1 LAPMSST
8 PAFDWVDRSL
18 RLDRGEPHLRIQ
30 FVTIF
35 VSDLDRSIA
44 FFVDQLGF
52 TVMMDGRKMN
62 GQKRAALAPP
72 DGVTLLAVTQPDPE
86 SEDYQRVGTCGPVVF
101 FTDDVN
107 RKFQQWSGQGV
118 RFRHGLNAAVQG
130 GPTIVE
136 FEDPDG
142 NSFTLAAIDNF
153 TRALEEKRH
162 AMAEKMEA
170 EVRAARELE
179 IAKEVQSR
187 LFPQTHPPLRTLD
200 YCGMCVQAR
209 QIGGDYYD
217 FLDLG
222 QERLGLIV
230 GDISGK
236 GIAAALLM
244 ANLQA
249 SLRSQSAIAV
259 DDLQR
264 LLQSVNRLFYEN
276 TADNAYATF
285 FFAEYDDRTTR
296 LRYANCGHLPGLLL
310 RSDGGMESLEPTGTV
325 LGLFAEWHCGI
336 EQRCLFPGDVLAL
349 YTDGVTEALNPAG
362 EEFGEERLCEALRR
376 NRGLPPQALL
386 TKILKEIQEF
396 SPTDQSDDIT
406 LIIAR
411 CHGKDGG
418 N

>member
-1 LAPMSST
+1 MSSA

-18 RLDRGEPHLRIQ
+18 RLDSKEPHLRIQ

-35 VSDLDRSIA
+35 VRDLDRSIA

-72 DGVTLLAVTQPDPE
+72 DGVTLLAVTEPDPE
-86 SEDYQRVGTCGPVVF
+86 SEDYQRVGKCGPVVF
-101 FTDDVN
+101 FSDDVN
-107 RKFQQWSGQGV
+107 RKFQQWSGLGV
-118 RFRHGLNAAVQG
+118 RFSHGLNAPVAG

-142 NSFTLAAIDNF
+142 NSFTLAGIDNF

-162 AMAEKMEA
+162 AIAEKMEA
-170 EVRAARELE
+170 ERRAARELE

-187 LFPQTHPPLRTLD
+187 LFPQTRPPLRTLD
-200 YCGMCVQAR
+200 YCGVCLQAR

-249 SLRSQSAIAV
+249 NLRSQSAIAV
-259 DDLQR
+259 DDPQR
-264 LLQSVNRLFYEN
+264 LLQSVNRLFYDN
-276 TADNAYATF
+276 TADNAYATM
-285 FFAEYDDRTTR
+285 FFAEYDDRTGR
-296 LRYANCGHLPGLLL
+296 LRFANCGHLPGLLL
-310 RSDGGMESLEPTGTV
+310 RSNGGLERLEPTGTV
-325 LGLFAEWHCGI
+325 LGLFEEWRCGV
-336 EQRCLFPGDVLAL
+336 EQRCLFPGDLLAL
-349 YTDGVTEALNPAG
+349 YTDGVTEALNPDG
-362 EEFGEERLCEALRR
+362 DEFGEARLCQALRR
-376 NRGLPPQALL
+376 HRDLPPQSVLAEV
-386 TKILKEIQEF
+386 LKEIQEF
-396 SPTDQSDDIT
+396 GPADQNDDIT

-411 CHGKDGG
+411 CHAEETGEF
-418 N
+418 